1 MANTVSMYHDLSIYR
16 LGPYCK
22 LKAGLHYATGLQAT
36 RRLRKVNAERC
47 CLQRGCMQCLLL
59 ANTMQHG
66 CRDEDGSSP
75 PRGTTL
81 TLQREHSPS
90 GELFGNQ
97 GRGLLLKDRGRHHF
111 LH

>member
-66 CRDEDGSSP
+66 CRDETAPAHHVAPLLHYNESIALVGNY
-75 PRGTTL
+75 
-81 TLQREHSPS
+81 S
-90 GELFGNQ
+90 GIRDVDSF
-97 GRGLLLKDRGRHHF
+97 
-111 LH
+111 